1 MKKILLIIGIVS
13 VLTSSSHSG
22 EWNIIATDL
31 TGYNFYTDI
40 DGVFLGKNF
49 Q

>member
-22 EWNIIATDL
+22 EWNIIANDL
-31 TGYNFYTDI
+31 TGYNFYTNI
-40 DGVFLGKNF
+40 DRIFLGKNF
-49 Q
+49 

>member
-1 MKKILLIIGIVS
+1 MKKIFLIIGIVS

-31 TGYNFYTDI
+31 TGYNFYTNI
-40 DGVFLGKNF
+40 DRIFLGKNF
-49 Q
+49 